1 MRKDKTII
9 KRGLLV
15 ILVLF
20 LGFIYYR
27 FNPLEYNFF
36 PKCPFRQATGLECA
50 GCGSQRAIHNLLHL
64 NILGAFNE
72 NPLLVLSLPYI
83 FVALIL
89 DLPKNKQNPTLL
101 KWRNRLL
108 GMKAI
113 YFWLII
119 VIVFWIGRNIFY
131 L

>member
-1 MRKDKTII
+1 MCKNRRVI

-27 FNPLEYNFF
+27 FNPLDSVFF

-50 GCGSQRAIHNLLHL
+50 GCGSQRAIHHLLHL

-119 VIVFWIGRNIFY
+119 VIVFWIGRNIF
-131 L
+131 